1 MTLNPELRRYLWLEL
16 SPGRLILMPVVLG
29 LILLLIGVWTFDGS
43 RPGGGPDFLGTI
55 SGTASAGYVLLV
67 LFLGA
72 RAAAN
77 AMVREVAERTWD
89 QQRLSSTGAWS
100 MTWGKLFGSTI
111 YVWYGCAILLVV
123 TLTSMT
129 LWDMHYE
136 GVSSETGETIPLTL
150 VQLTVGLVAMTIL
163 VEAAAILVVMTT
175 VSRRE
180 NARQLDVT
188 IAQIVVFVVAVGAV
202 GTLSDLQGG
211 ETVYWYGH
219 GFHAIWFAVVSLVLF
234 ALWSVIGLWRRMRVE
249 LQMKNMPV
257 MWPLFVLF
265 SGIWLS
271 GVILGEE
278 TGNTVT
284 LTVLIVTVTSMLST
298 YVPAVLE
305 RMDPVH
311 LRRLIGTLQERRFAQ
326 AIRHAP
332 LWVVAHGMTL
342 IGVVLSVVL
351 LLVSTPGVL
360 LEEAQE
366 YADVDIP
373 GIAAG
378 TLVAWYLFITR
389 DLLLLMFSWLGKR
402 TRRAFTTWL
411 IWMALLYGLAP
422 MIVAAIGGYMFLPA
436 FAPFWDM
443 PYANFAIPPILW
455 PIAEVILVAL
465 LLRWRW
471 KRYASATVAQTSTGE
486 DA

>member
-16 SPGRLILMPVVLG
+16 SPGRLMLMPVVLG

-43 RPGGGPDFLGTI
+43 RPGGGEDFLGTL

-77 AMVREVAERTWD
+77 AMVREVADRTWD

-111 YVWYGCAILLVV
+111 YVWYGCAILLAV
-123 TLTSMT
+123 TLVSMT
-129 LWDMHYE
+129 LWDIHYE
-136 GVSSETGETIPLTL
+136 GVSSETGESILVTL
-150 VQLTVGLVAMTIL
+150 VQLTIGFVAMTVLI
-163 VEAAAILVVMTT
+163 EAAAILVVMTT
-175 VSRRE
+175 VSRRDS
-180 NARQLDVT
+180 ARQLDVT
-188 IAQIVVFVVAVGAV
+188 IAQIVVFVLAVSAV

-219 GFHAIWFAVVSLVLF
+219 AFNAIWFAVVSLVLF
-234 ALWSVIGLWRRMRVE
+234 ASWSVIGLWRRMRVE
-249 LQMKNMPV
+249 LQMKNLPV
-257 MWPLFVLF
+257 LWPVFVLF

-271 GVILGEE
+271 GVLLGDE
-278 TGNTVT
+278 TDDAVTFTVLFVT
-284 LTVLIVTVTSMLST
+284 LTAMLST

-311 LRRLIGTLQERRFAQ
+311 LRRLIGTLKERRFAE
-326 AIRHAP
+326 AFRHAP
-332 LWVVAHGMTL
+332 LWVVSHGMAL
-342 IGVVLSVVL
+342 VGVILSAIL
-351 LLVSTPGVL
+351 LLISTPGVP
-360 LEEAQE
+360 LEETQDLTQV
-366 YADVDIP
+366 DVP
-373 GIAAG
+373 ALAAG

-422 MIVAAIGGYMFLPA
+422 MIVAAISDYTFLPA
-436 FAPFWDM
+436 FVPFWDV
-443 PYANFAIPPILW
+443 PFANYAIPPILW
-455 PIAEVILVAL
+455 PIAEVALVAL

-471 KRYASATVAQTSTGE
+471 RRYAASTVAQTSAE
-486 DA
+486 